1 MIEELRFSSDA
12 GLIDRLGRE
21 LVGRQETA
29 LIELVKNSYDADARE
44 VSVTLERDAL
54 VIEDDGTGMTRD
66 ELIAGFLRLASTLK
80 VVEPKSRLY
89 GRQRAGRKGIGR
101 FSTQRLG
108 ELLRLRTWVNDHDPG
123 VELMVDWRKFESGRN
138 LDEVT
143 VSLSEEPAAKPG
155 TIIRIEGLRDEWSDA
170 QIRRCWRGLMALQ
183 QPFPVAPIEHRPN
196 ADPGFKVSFIRNGD
210 LFNDPELVVDFESE
224 ILTHHHAMIEF
235 RVGDSGVAEWR
246 ISQNRFGP
254 DRSWSRIHHLH
265 RDSNSPPSYEALRN
279 IAMKAH
285 YFILSPD
292 LLPSLVYSRVR
303 DALREEGGIR
313 LYRNGFR
320 VVPYGEP
327 GDDWLRLEQIYAQ
340 RGVALAPIARRNFFG
355 VIEVHDPEGEQFEE
369 HTSREGLI
377 ETYAFSELT
386 GLATAVLL
394 SAVNRIAE
402 DRGRKISAGGST
414 QRKAAENLDK
424 LRNAARAAREAED
437 EARTR
442 AAGQGDG
449 NAQAQLGGNSNSA
462 TDGAGAPLPILEG
475 TANLLQKS
483 IDLLE
488 QQQAEL
494 ADEAALLRLLA
505 TLGLTASEFSHETG
519 MTFEAV
525 RMDFQTI
532 FQVALNARTGDAEFA
547 AQAERANAMLARLD
561 ALTGYLNE
569 LASARS
575 VRQLAPVSVSK
586 AIEEFEIGVKKLAEK
601 AGITLEIHTPE
612 YDPLYTRPMHA
623 AEIASVLLNFFSNS
637 LKALRRIEGIR
648 RIQVKAEREG
658 EDWVIFRFS
667 DSGDGIPEENREK
680 VFDLF
685 FTTRIAAP
693 ATARNAEQVSG
704 TGLGLW
710 IVHQIVSKAGG
721 DIEVIAP
728 PEGFSTC
735 LEVRLPAEEEE

>member
-1 MIEELRFSSDA
+1 MSEELRFTTDA

-29 LIELVKNSYDADARE
+29 LIELVKNSYDADARQ
-44 VSVTLERDAL
+44 VTVTLEPNAL

-66 ELIAGFLRLASTLK
+66 ELIAGFLRLASTFK
-80 VVEPKSRLY
+80 VTEPKSRLY

-108 ELLRLRTWVNDHDPG
+108 KALRLRTWVNDRDPG
-123 VELMVDWRKFESGRN
+123 IELVVDWQKFESGRN
-138 LDEVT
+138 LDEVP
-143 VSLSEEPAAKPG
+143 VYLGQQPPSKPG
-155 TIIRIEGLRDEWSDA
+155 TVIRIEGLRDEWSDA
-170 QIRRCWRGLMALQ
+170 KIRRCWRGLLALQ
-183 QPFPVAPIEHRPN
+183 QPFPVALVEHRPR
-196 ADPGFKVSFIRNGD
+196 ADPGFEVGFFRDGGLFDDPALVS
-210 LFNDPELVVDFESE
+210 DFQSE
-224 ILTHHHAMIEF
+224 ILAHHHVMIEF
-235 RVGDSGVAEWR
+235 RVDHNGVAEWR

-254 DRSWSRIHHLH
+254 DRSWSRVHHLH
-265 RDSNSPPSYEALRN
+265 RDSNSPPPYEALRN

-285 YFILSPD
+285 YFILATE
-292 LLPSLVYSRVR
+292 LLPAFVYSRVR
-303 DALREEGGIR
+303 DTLREEGGIR

-327 GDDWLRLEQIYAQ
+327 GNDWLRLDQIYSQ
-340 RGVALAPIARRNFFG
+340 RGTVLAPIANRNFFG
-355 VIEVHDPEGEQFEE
+355 VIEVYDPAGEQFEE

-377 ETYAFSELT
+377 ETDAFRELT
-386 GLATAVLL
+386 GLATAVLVT
-394 SAVNRIAE
+394 AVSRISE
-402 DRGRKISAGGST
+402 DRGRKTSAGGST
-414 QRKAAENLDK
+414 QRKAADALDK
-424 LRNAARAAREAED
+424 LRDAARVARETEG
-437 EARTR
+437 EARMR
-442 AAGQGDG
+442 AGGQGVG
-449 NAQAQLGGNSNSA
+449 HTQAPPTGNSNTTA
-462 TDGAGAPLPILEG
+462 GEAGASTPESES

-483 IDLLE
+483 VELLE

-505 TLGLTASEFSHETG
+505 TLGLTTSEFSHETG

-525 RMDFQTI
+525 RMDFQAV
-532 FQVALNARTGDAEFA
+532 FEAALNARAGDNEFA
-547 AQAERANAMLARLD
+547 TQAERAHAMLTRLD
-561 ALTGYLNE
+561 ALTAYLNE

-575 VRQLAPVSVSK
+575 IRQLAPVSVSK

-601 AGITLEIHTPE
+601 AGITLEIDTPE
-612 YDPLYTRPMHA
+612 YDPLFTKPMHT

-637 LKALRRIEGIR
+637 LKALRRTEGSR
-648 RIQVKAEREG
+648 RIHVKGERDG
-658 EDWVIFRFS
+658 EDGVLIRFS
-667 DSGDGIPEENREK
+667 DSGDGIPEANREK

-693 ATARNAEQVSG
+693 ASVSSAEQFSG

-721 DIEVIAP
+721 DIEVIEPA
-728 PEGFSTC
+728 EGFSTC